1 MQPKPKD
8 DEKERGVMTRGI
20 PESLPVTVIE
30 ELEATI
36 RDLILL
42 MDTVRRGSVEYR
54 MIIRQ
59 LIGVRDGN
67 TGRSLSNNSLKN
79 LKCCL

>member
-1 MQPKPKD
+1 
-8 DEKERGVMTRGI
+8 MTRGI
-20 PESLPVTVIE
+20 PEPPPVPVIE

-36 RDLILL
+36 RDLIVL
-42 MDTVRRGSVEYR
+42 MDTVRRGSAEYR
-54 MIIRQ
+54 MMIRL